1 MIEEYLIC
9 CRDEMHPRGG
19 RNRAQVESKL
29 HPGAH
34 QLLSCF
40 KRTSGTARAGRG
52 LTSASFGISQE
63 DMVINREHERII
75 PLREVPKHLPSRIP
89 GKKLS
94 FATVWRWALRSK
106 DPLET
111 FCTPGG
117 RFTSI
122 EALDRFVERCSNR
135 ERSASDNRPIDA
147 AAAARAELAG
157 DQLRRLMGGRH
168 LVE

>member
-1 MIEEYLIC
+1 MI
-9 CRDEMHPRGG
+9 D
-19 RNRAQVESKL
+19 
-29 HPGAH
+29 
-34 QLLSCF
+34 
-40 KRTSGTARAGRG
+40 
-52 LTSASFGISQE
+52 
-63 DMVINREHERII
+63 REHERII
-75 PLREVPKHLPSRIP
+75 PLRDVPKHLPSRIP

-94 FATVWRWALRSK
+94 FATVWRWAFRSK

-135 ERSASDNRPIDA
+135 QRSTSDYQRLEAPA
-147 AAAARAELAG
+147 HARAELAG
-157 DQLRRLMGGRH
+157 DQLRKLMDGRH